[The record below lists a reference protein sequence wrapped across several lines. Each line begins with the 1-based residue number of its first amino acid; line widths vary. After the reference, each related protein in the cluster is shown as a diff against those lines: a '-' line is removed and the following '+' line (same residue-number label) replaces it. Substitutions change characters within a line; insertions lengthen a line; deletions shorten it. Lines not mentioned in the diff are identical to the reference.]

1 MEIAISLMGIALTV
15 LAIVLAYI
23 WRTNGRIIEGLRIL
37 QEGQKT
43 MQAGQERIAK
53 LTEGI
58 AKLIEDAERRR
69 AEDTKYLA
77 ELIARISRYSD

>member
-37 QEGQKT
+37 QEGQRRLEEGLQVL
-43 MQAGQERIAK
+43 QAGQ
-53 LTEGI
+53 
-58 AKLIEDAERRR
+58 
-69 AEDTKYLA
+69 
-77 ELIARISRYSD
+77 

>member
-37 QEGQKT
+37 QEGQRRLEEGLQVL
-43 MQAGQERIAK
+43 QAGQERIAK
-53 LTEGI
+53 LT
-58 AKLIEDAERRR
+58 EDAERRR

-77 ELIARISRYSD
+77 ELIARISRYQD

>member
-53 LTEGI
+53 LTE
-58 AKLIEDAERRR
+58 DAERRR

-77 ELIARISRYSD
+77 ELIARISRHSD

>member
-15 LAIVLAYI
+15 LAILLAYI
-23 WRTNGRIIEGLRIL
+23 WHTNGRIIEGLRIL
-37 QEGQKT
+37 QEGQKI
-43 MQAGQERIAK
+43 MQASQERIAK
-53 LTEGI
+53 LT
-58 AKLIEDAERRR
+58 EDAERRR